1 MSNFPSGIVDS
12 SGKTRFRAALDRA
25 QQGGA
30 PCVGQWLEF
39 PGFTLA
45 KTVASLGS
53 DVCILFLATARTRV
67 ARVACQNIFIFFSC
81 AFC

>member
-45 KTVASLGS
+45 KTVAGLGS
-53 DVCILFLATARTRV
+53 DVCILFLANAG
-67 ARVACQNIFIFFSC
+67 NPSC
-81 AFC
+81 TSCLPNF

>member
-12 SGKTRFRAALDRA
+12 SGKTRIRAALERA
-25 QQGGA
+25 QKGGA

-45 KTVASLGS
+45 RTIASLGP
-53 DVCILFLATARTRV
+53 DV
-67 ARVACQNIFIFFSC
+67 S
-81 AFC
+81 